1 MKIKTRWLF
10 GLLALCMLTAFL
22 ASLTTAVFFIKGY
35 FRQSLAWQPTQ
46 DTARTDQTAG
56 TVNTLETT
64 VRQTTQSS
72 APAAT
77 ASPFPTPDTES
88 AAATGTLD
96 PTETTIAATADP
108 SGATGPAESG
118 ETSELTAIEQLSL
131 WEYQHQIESIYST
144 LSASVV
150 GINVEVPATANSS
163 RKTNSGSG
171 LIVREDGIIVT
182 NASLLNI
189 AIDKF
194 GFLANGASIQ
204 IVVRDVLNPY
214 TAELIGRDTLTGLA
228 VLRID
233 PTITALVPA
242 VFSEAPE
249 LRVGQMVL
257 SIGFPDVLTAAGGLS
272 TGFITALDHD
282 IYLEDGTS
290 VSMIQTDAQINN
302 KCSGGP
308 LLNLQG
314 QVIGLTNCSIFREI
328 SDTMGYALPAS
339 VVKQVCTNLAD
350 NGFISGRAWLGLT
363 VLQED
368 SFLALQ
374 ALYHF
379 PDGLYVSSVIK
390 DSPAYAGDLRKGD
403 IITAINE
410 AVVETHENLVQFLQ
424 TQTIGA
430 MVEIEVYRKSDG
442 QYHQLKVYLQEYQR

>member
-1 MKIKTRWLF
+1 MKVKTRWLF
-10 GLLALCMLTAFL
+10 GLLALCMVTAFL

-64 VRQTTQSS
+64 AGLTTQSTQAMTS
-72 APAAT
+72 
-77 ASPFPTPDTES
+77 SDLFPTTGS
-88 AAATGTLD
+88 ASSAGTTPRD
-96 PTETTIAATADP
+96 PSDPSVAGTADP
-108 SGATGPAESG
+108 SGQQSSDGSS

-131 WEYQHQIESIYST
+131 WEYQHQIESIYAT

-150 GINVEVPATANSS
+150 GINVEMPATANTS
-163 RKTNSGSG
+163 RKTDSGSG
-171 LIVREDGIIVT
+171 LIVREDGILVT

-194 GFLANGASIQ
+194 GFLSNGATIQ
-204 IVVRDVLNPY
+204 VVVQNVLQPFA
-214 TAELIGRDTLTGLA
+214 AELIGRDSLTGLA

-233 PTITALVPA
+233 PTVATLVPA
-242 VFSEAPE
+242 AFSEEPV
-249 LRVGQMVL
+249 LSVGQMVL
-257 SIGFPDVLTAAGGLS
+257 SIGFPDILTAAGGLS

-290 VSMIQTDAQINN
+290 ISMIQTNVQVGN

-314 QVIGLTNCSIFREI
+314 EVIGLTNCSVFRDI

-339 VVKQVCTNLAD
+339 VVRQVYTNLVD
-350 NGFISGRAWLGLT
+350 NGFISGRAWLGVT

-379 PDGLYVSSVIK
+379 PDGLYVSSVIQ

-410 AVVETHENLVQFLQ
+410 DAVETHENLVQFLQ

-430 MVEIEVYRKSDG
+430 MVEIEVYRKSDA
-442 QYHQLKVYLQEYQR
+442 QYHQLKIYLQEYQR